1 MQTGNEL
8 VTFYP
13 TYGYK
18 VAENWHIPMRI
29 WVREAATGIR
39 KMLANQIR
47 KIIRNKVEL
56 DQLTEQQIQFYSMR
70 AENFVADNESFEK
83 VEFQFDQDPEQ
94 QTFVLKDLDGGV
106 RTDFNGLQIGTLVI
120 SDRRAR
126 QILHAQESNY
136 GWLTLRAVSKDH
148 VGSGQLRLIQ
158 PQGTSIISD
167 IDDTI
172 KVTDITAGSAVV
184 LMNTFFKDFVAA
196 PGMLEKYQAYGSDT
210 AFHYVS
216 GGPWQMYEPL
226 AQFLFNDG
234 VGFPDGSIHMK
245 NVRLNLFESESYG
258 DLWRLISKGSEA
270 TIDQKIRQI
279 MRIMVHFPEREF
291 VLFGDS
297 GEHDPEIFAQIREQK
312 PNQVKAIH
320 IRDVKGDHAINPDR
334 YLNMQVITTKDKAHW
349 PNLVKT
355 EKGEEG

>member
-94 QTFVLKDLDGGV
+94 QTFILKDSDGGV
-106 RTDFNGLQIGTLVI
+106 RTDFNGLQEGTLVL
-120 SDRRAR
+120 SDPKAQQLLRA
-126 QILHAQESNY
+126 QNSKQ

-148 VGSGQLRLIQ
+148 VGSGQIRLIQ
-158 PQGTSIISD
+158 PQGTSVISD

-196 PGMLEKYQAYGSDT
+196 PGMLETYHAYGADT

-270 TIDQKIRQI
+270 TIDQKTRQI
-279 MRIMVHFPEREF
+279 MRIMAHFPEREF

-297 GEHDPEIFAQIREQK
+297 GEHDPEIFAQIRAQR
-312 PNQVKAIH
+312 PDQVKAIH
-320 IRDVKGDHAINPDR
+320 IRDVNGDHANNPNR
-334 YLNMQVITTKDKAHW
+334 FHNMQVIAAKDKAQW
-349 PNLVKT
+349 PSMIKN
-355 EKGEEG
+355 